1 MQILSAKRSR
11 HSSFARSVGF
21 SSMRRRKAKV
31 SACFLFIL
39 SVLVPTIQFRANGQT
54 IQDRP
59 GSISV
64 EESQSPERR
73 QAYLRY
79 LEAQRLKGEG
89 IRLRSKRLFEDAIK
103 AYQET
108 IQLDPH
114 AAEPHVDLGG
124 LYFLLS
130 NLGPAEREAEEAI
143 RLDPKSVG
151 GHLLLARLYISL
163 ARTENYALSKN
174 TSRAIVAYEK
184 VTELD
189 PGMTEAWAMLAE
201 LYQLK
206 NDTGRRIHAL
216 EKWANA
222 PMPNDTLFYRSLMG
236 AELAPDQAYFQLSQL
251 YLINGRNQQ
260 AIDAARRAYEADPD
274 SNSYARNLIS
284 ILRIAGTSADELSVY
299 SQLVKLASS
308 PALLIGYG
316 SALVRAGRYKEA
328 SEQLSEYIEID
339 PSNAS
344 VISLLAISQRRG
356 NQRLAAIETLK
367 AGLARADLS
376 AHIDLQIELAETYE
390 ELGRNEEAI
399 AQYDQALD
407 IFIES
412 GPLSTASKPLFG
424 EVLTGLVRVCRRTG
438 NQAKMQSAI
447 NRIRRLVEAD
457 NPILDQIAI
466 DNLREDGKRAE
477 ALELAEKANSRYP
490 EDRALKF
497 TRALILNE
505 VQRSGDASEILRGMI
520 KGHPELATDD
530 ATVLMVLSSVQLQSG
545 DLKTAE
551 ASARKALALN
561 PEDSDILLQLSSVL
575 DRAGRH
581 SETEKIL
588 RDLLNRDP
596 DNATA
601 LNNLAYFLL
610 EQGEKYQEA
619 LKLIEQATV
628 IEPINGS
635 FLDSLGWANYKLG
648 NLEKAREALEK
659 ALIYSRRNSTIHDHL
674 GDVLHGLGK
683 FSEANRQWVMA
694 LEYAIDANEIA
705 RIKGKLKGSK

>member
-1 MQILSAKRSR
+1 
-11 HSSFARSVGF
+11 
-21 SSMRRRKAKV
+21 MRRRKAEV
-31 SACFLFIL
+31 GSCFLLIF
-39 SVLVPTIQFRANGQT
+39 SVLFPATQFRVKGQT

-59 GSISV
+59 ASISG
-64 EESQSPERR
+64 EESQSPEHR

-89 IRLRSKRLFEDAIK
+89 VRLRSKRLFEDAIK
-103 AYQET
+103 AYRET

-130 NLGPAEREAEEAI
+130 QLGPAEQEAKEAI

-163 ARTENYALSKN
+163 ARAENYALSNN
-174 TSRAIVAYEK
+174 TIRAISAYEK

-189 PGMTEAWAMLAE
+189 PGMTEAWAMLSE

-222 PMPNDTLFYRSLMG
+222 PPPNDTLFYRSLMG
-236 AELAPDQAYFQLSQL
+236 ADLAPDQAYFQLSQL
-251 YLINGRNQQ
+251 YLLNGKNHQ

-284 ILRIAGTSADELSVY
+284 ILRIAGTSADELRIY

-328 SEQLSEYIEID
+328 AEQLSEYIEID

-344 VISLLAISQRRG
+344 VIGLLAVSQRRG

-367 AGLARADLS
+367 SGLARADLS
-376 AHIDLQIELAETYE
+376 ARIDLQLELAETYE
-390 ELGRNEEAI
+390 ELGRNDEAI
-399 AQYDQALD
+399 AQYEQALES
-407 IFIES
+407 FLES
-412 GPLSTASKPLFG
+412 GPLSAASKPLFG
-424 EVLTGLVRVCRRTG
+424 EVLTRLVRVCRRTG
-438 NQAKMQSAI
+438 NQAKLQRAI
-447 NRIRRLVEAD
+447 NRTRRLIEAD

-477 ALELAEKANSRYP
+477 ALELAEKAIIRYP
-490 EDRALKF
+490 EDRVLKF
-497 TRALILNE
+497 TRALLLSE
-505 VQRSGDASEILRGMI
+505 VQRSGDAGELLRGMI

-530 ATVLMVLSSVQLQSG
+530 ATVYLILSSVQLQSG
-545 DLKTAE
+545 ELKTAE
-551 ASARKALALN
+551 ASVRKALALN
-561 PEDSDILLQLSSVL
+561 PDDHDILLHLSSVL
-575 DRAGRH
+575 DRAGRQ
-581 SETEKIL
+581 SESEKIL
-588 RDLLNRDP
+588 RDLINRDP

-610 EQGEKYQEA
+610 ERGEKYQEA

-648 NLEKAREALEK
+648 NLEKARETLEK
-659 ALIYSRRNSTIHDHL
+659 ALIYARHNSTIHDHL
-674 GDVLHGLGK
+674 GDVLRGLGK
-683 FSEANRQWVMA
+683 VSEANRQWEMA
-694 LEYAIDANEIA
+694 LEYAVDANEIA
-705 RIKGKLKGSK
+705 RIKGKLNGSK